1 MDRRMK
7 VRRGLAFLA
16 AGLLFF
22 HTPLGASAGETD
34 PEARPQ
40 TAASPRAADNDA
52 SAGLDFQWTQ
62 SVPAVETTYIAG
74 GGQIVWTPKVSGGEV
89 VSGTLTMKNA
99 VIDSAGIG
107 IYVCVPVNIIV
118 EGDNRIT
125 SGSIGIRALRQQGTN
140 PPAVDASL
148 SGTGSLKIT
157 SQGDGI
163 LADGD

>member
-62 SVPAVETTYIAG
+62 YVPATETTYTAG
-74 GGQIVWTPKVSGGEV
+74 GGQIVWTPKVSGGGGELFLWV
-89 VSGTLTMKNA
+89 EA
-99 VIDSAGIG
+99 WISATDMCT
-107 IYVCVPVNIIV
+107 YRQPVN
-118 EGDNRIT
+118 GR
-125 SGSIGIRALRQQGTN
+125 S
-140 PPAVDASL
+140 
-148 SGTGSLKIT
+148 
-157 SQGDGI
+157 
-163 LADGD
+163 